1 MKSILIITEDLV
13 KIQTYSG
20 LLGRTFVKLYTSW
33 LKIRLQT
40 LLVILKPFV
49 KITVLASDGLIKAP
63 SGIIFYGEELAKI
76 DYAKNKD
83 WYLSLTTKLLDFFNQ
98 PELTPIFKTRL
109 AIFLTYHYLVYV
121 DLYQLIIKQVKP
133 DKVILLGKS
142 FHEQLASRVSRE
154 NSIKA
159 NNLSWLSFSY
169 LSNYLKL
176 FLLNREYQKKLHQF
190 ISGTKLPKQ
199 RNLKNN
205 PTLLSLDFYR
215 HLKTLAPLYKRLE
228 TANKN
233 PLIVTDII
241 NLQAYFANFGLQ
253 KANWVHIGQFSNIPN
268 TSKTPSIN
276 NIDDFL
282 MSLCFKTA
290 KPIIANSFYLSKL
303 YLQAGRNLYK
313 QLKPKGLVVVSDLRF
328 LELSLAK
335 LSNKL
340 KVPSVLVSPNTLL
353 SFDELNPYDNT
364 DQVAVVGEFIKQK
377 LINQGLDPNKI
388 NVVGDFRAESALAY
402 QGLNLNL
409 KDKQKI
415 ILLISF
421 RSTWM
426 IPKPEKKAFFVMAAK
441 AVEKLPNTILVVKPH
456 PTEKRNWVL
465 EELKEWG
472 IKNAIV
478 VDNQKQELSALLQAS
493 SVVLQTWSMTIFEA
507 ISANKPVISIN
518 PFNKNYQS
526 FLPVLKYGGAIE
538 VSKQNQLDRWL
549 KVLINPQDKNTIKQL
564 QTAEKA
570 NRYFIAKTAKAPSSQ
585 VVDLLFPKH

>member
-109 AIFLTYHYLVYV
+109 AIFLTYHYLVYA
-121 DLYQLIIKQVKP
+121 DLYQLIIKQIKP

-142 FHEQLASRVSRE
+142 FHEQIAFRICKD
-154 NSIKA
+154 NSI
-159 NNLSWLSFSY
+159 NTNSCSWLSFSF

-190 ISGTKLPKQ
+190 ISGTKLKQ
-199 RNLKNN
+199 KLKLKNN

-241 NLQAYFANFGLQ
+241 NPQAYFANIGLS

-290 KPIIANSFYLSKL
+290 KPIIATSFYLSKL

-353 SFDELNPYDNT
+353 SLDELNPYNHT
-364 DQVAVVGEFIKQK
+364 DKVAVIGEFIKQK
-377 LINQGLDPNKI
+377 LINQGVDAKKI
-388 NVVGDFRAESALAY
+388 KVVGDIRNRSVLAY
-402 QGLNLNL
+402 QNLN
-409 KDKQKI
+409 KKQKI

-441 AVEKLPNTILVVKPH
+441 AVAKLPNIILVVKPH

-478 VDNQKQELSALLQAS
+478 ADNQKQELSALLQAS

-518 PFNKNYQS
+518 PFNKNYQT
-526 FLPVLKYGGAIE
+526 FLPILKYGGAVE
-538 VSKQNQLDRWL
+538 VSSQNQLDRWL
-549 KVLINPQDKNTIKQL
+549 KVLLNPLNKNTKKQL
-564 QTAEKA
+564 QTAKKA
-570 NRYFIAKTAKAPSSQ
+570 NSYFIAKTTKAPSSQ